1 MASSVSAEK
10 LAIFECSGGTFVTV
24 YAAGRVKSGGITG
37 LTLDSTNGEPKVGCN
52 GELLRGM
59 LAVKTYRNL
68 WCLLWSTQVQAQ
80 DCQVLTHSQRRVVR
94 AFHRYHRQ
102 QARQSVSF

>member
-1 MASSVSAEK
+1 
-10 LAIFECSGGTFVTV
+10 V

-59 LAVKTYRNL
+59 LAVKTYRNP
-68 WCLLWSTQVQAQ
+68 WCLLWSTQVQA
-80 DCQVLTHSQRRVVR
+80 
-94 AFHRYHRQ
+94 
-102 QARQSVSF
+102 